1 MGLGRALS
9 TINSWALWKRRLKVF
24 GFTVT
29 ASRGDRLLNLFL
41 HRLRLMG
48 KTELS
53 VLEKFVKPGMTVVD
67 AGANQGLYTLVL
79 SRLAGPTGR
88 VFSFE
93 PDPDLF
99 RTLSL
104 NCDQNHADNVERY
117 NCALGAEAGGMNLF
131 RSRVNAGDNRLA
143 KSDRE
148 DWFEPVSVKVST
160 LDSLVQSAPVD
171 FIKIDVQGWEF
182 EVVKGM
188 ANLWANN
195 PDLCIY
201 FEFWPFGL
209 RRAASEPLELLEH
222 MEEHSFRLYEPHG
235 DRWTRMSD
243 LTGFCAR
250 FKGFQ
255 SANLI
260 AVRGAQRNGL

>member
-1 MGLGRALS
+1 MGLGRVLS
-9 TINSWALWKRRLKVF
+9 AVNSWALWRRRLKVF

-41 HRLRLMG
+41 HRFRLMG
-48 KTELS
+48 TTELRT
-53 VLEKFVKPGMTVVD
+53 LEKFVKPGMTVVD

-79 SRLAGPTGR
+79 SRLAGPSGR

-104 NCDQNHADNVERY
+104 NCDQNHAGNVERH
-117 NCALGAEAGGMNLF
+117 NCALGAEAGEMNLF

-143 KSDRE
+143 KSDHE

-160 LDSLVQSAPVD
+160 LDSILQSASVD

-182 EVVKGM
+182 EVLKGM

-209 RRAASEPLELLEH
+209 RRAGCEPLELLQY
-222 MEEHSFRLYEPHG
+222 MENNSFRLYEP
-235 DRWTRMSD
+235 RSD
-243 LTGFCAR
+243 DSIPVSDPCEFCGR
-250 FKGFQ
+250 FQGFQ
-255 SANLI
+255 STNLF
-260 AVRGAQRNGL
+260 AVRGALRQGL

>member
-1 MGLGRALS
+1 MGFGRVLS
-9 TINSWALWKRRLKVF
+9 SVNSWALWRRRLKVF

-41 HRLRLMG
+41 YRLRLMG

-53 VLEKFVKPGMTVVD
+53 VLEKFVTPGMTVVD
-67 AGANQGLYTLVL
+67 VGANQGLYTLVL
-79 SRLAGPTGR
+79 SRLAGPSGR

-104 NCDQNHADNVERY
+104 NCDQNHAGNVKRY
-117 NCALGAEAGGMNLF
+117 NCALGAEAGERNLF

-148 DWFEPVSVKVST
+148 DWFEPVSVKVAT
-160 LDSLVQSAPVD
+160 LDSVLQSASVD

-182 EVVKGM
+182 EVLKGM

-209 RRAASEPLELLEH
+209 RRAGCGPLEMLEY
-222 MEEHSFRLYEPHG
+222 MENNSFRLYEPRS
-235 DRWTRMSD
+235 DDSARLSD

-255 SANLI
+255 STNLF
-260 AVRGAQRNGL
+260 AVRGGPRQGL